1 MTVHWDRQSG
11 YIESCATV
19 LGTDSPVTLRE
30 LCDSTWDR
38 QSGYIER
45 AVRQYLGQTVR
56 LH

>member
-1 MTVHWDRQSG
+1 MIVEGRAEVG

-19 LGTDSPVTLRE
+19 LGVDSPVTL
-30 LCDSTWDR
+30 
-38 QSGYIER
+38 R